1 MREQKKNVGCLFETT
16 TPPPSVA
23 KIPHVEFSTK
33 KTVPKCDGM
42 KTKVVNF
49 KTSSR
54 VCRFITWNNPKKIGE
69 TLHHQG
75 TCYLS
80 IFRGPIFSCNF
91 RFLLGLTSSSCPK
104 FYVAMKLP
112 SAPPGFAIDR
122 FLPIGP
128 STQRGRNDVLE
139 VLKLHFSGIYG
150 CGGLLKWWYPQIIHF
165 NRVFHY
171 KPSILGYPYFWGFLK
186 WWYPPFWWVY
196 PLLYGNNGSLE
207 PIAHTTP
214 KS

>member
-1 MREQKKNVGCLFETT
+1 
-16 TPPPSVA
+16 
-23 KIPHVEFSTK
+23 
-33 KTVPKCDGM
+33 
-42 KTKVVNF
+42 
-49 KTSSR
+49 
-54 VCRFITWNNPKKIGE
+54 
-69 TLHHQG
+69 
-75 TCYLS
+75 
-80 IFRGPIFSCNF
+80 
-91 RFLLGLTSSSCPK
+91 
-104 FYVAMKLP
+104 MKLP

-186 WWYPPFWWVY
+186 WWYPHFDECIPYYTEIMGV
-196 PLLYGNNGSLE
+196 
-207 PIAHTTP
+207 
-214 KS
+214 